1 MGLFAKMYSMVVKK
15 DGENEEKKTVKGIK
29 KSVTKRDI
37 RHEDYKN
44 KLPQQHSMVQI
55 RSKEHQLQTIQL
67 TKTSLSPYDDK
78 RFLLEDGCTTL
89 AHGHYRI

>member
-1 MGLFAKMYSMVVKK
+1 MGLRAKMYSMVVKK
-15 DGENEEKKTVKGIK
+15 DGEDEEKKTAKGIK

-55 RSKEHQLQTIQL
+55 RGKEHQLQTVQL